1 MSSRLLTKAAGGGAG
16 GSEGM
21 GDVAAGGAGEG
32 LAVGGFGTLAGLLA
46 SSSAMMRRIEASISS
61 IEGS

>member
-1 MSSRLLTKAAGGGAG
+1 MSSRLLTKAAGGGG

-21 GDVAAGGAGEG
+21 DDVAVGDAGEG
-32 LAVGGFGTLAGLLA
+32 LAAGGFGTLAGLLA